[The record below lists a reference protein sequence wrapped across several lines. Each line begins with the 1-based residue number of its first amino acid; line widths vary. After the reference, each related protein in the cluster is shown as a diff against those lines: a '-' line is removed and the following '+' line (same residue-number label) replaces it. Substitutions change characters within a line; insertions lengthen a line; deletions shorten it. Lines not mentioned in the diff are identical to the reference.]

1 MLLGIVQELIKK
13 GSDMNNYQRITAKR
27 PEGIEKKRAFLI
39 GSGIASLAAAEYLM
53 RDGYMKGEQITIF
66 EQDSL
71 SGGAMDGAGNPE
83 EGFVARGG
91 REMEEHYECLWDLYG
106 QVPSIEEDGR
116 TVLDEFKELN
126 DLDPNFSKVRAIFN
140 RGEKLRS
147 TTLGLEEEHAKEL
160 TKLLLTKEE
169 DLGRTTVEEYFDAS
183 YFETDMWLYWR
194 SMFAFEPW
202 HSVVEMKRYM
212 HRFIHLM
219 PGMSTMRGLVFTKY
233 NQYDSLILPLKKL
246 LESKGV
252 KFEFKTTVTDLDI
265 DFSNDKKCVTAI
277 HLTQENKEKVI
288 ETTADDLVFFTNG
301 SMTENSSLGD
311 MESAPV
317 LNTGEG
323 ACWSLWK
330 KLAQK
335 DEAFGKP
342 EVFCGD
348 ISKSKWESYTIT
360 AKGSKMRKLL
370 ESYAEREFLP
380 HRTATGGIITVKD
393 SNWLLSVTVN
403 RQPQF
408 KNQPA
413 DCTVAWAYA
422 LYPDNNGDFIDKKMS
437 ECSGRELLQELLYHL
452 GIDEDAMQ
460 AYIDECIV
468 IPAMMPYITSQF
480 MPRLKS
486 DRPEV
491 IPEGSVNLAFLGQF
505 CEIEGDC
512 VFTVEYSVRS
522 AIMAVYTL
530 LGLEKSV
537 PEIYPSQ
544 YDIRA
549 LAAATKAMKSDHEG
563 IVTRLVESIIR
574 KKLANTTFEGLV

>member
-1 MLLGIVQELIKK
+1 
-13 GSDMNNYQRITAKR
+13 MNNYQRITPRK
-27 PEGIEKKRAFLI
+27 PEGIENKRAFLI
-39 GSGIASLAAAEYLM
+39 GSGIASLSAAEYLM
-53 RDGYMKGEQITIF
+53 RDGYMRGEQITVF
-66 EQDSL
+66 EEGSL
-71 SGGAMDGAGNPE
+71 AGGAMDGAGNPE
-83 EGFVARGG
+83 EGFIARGG
-91 REMEEHYECLWDLYG
+91 REMEAHYECLWDLYRE
-106 QVPSIEEDGR
+106 VPSIEEEGR
-116 TVLDEFKELN
+116 SVLDEFKELN
-126 DLDPNFSKVRAIFN
+126 DLDPNFSKVRVIFN

-147 TTLGLEEEHAKEL
+147 TTLGLEEKHAKEL

-169 DLGRTTVEEYFDAS
+169 DLGRTTVEEYFDTS

-202 HSVVEMKRYM
+202 HSLVEMKRYM

-252 KFEFKTTVTDLDI
+252 KFEFNTVVTDMDLDV
-265 DFSNDKKCVTAI
+265 SGEKKTVTAI
-277 HLTQENKEKVI
+277 HLTQNGEEKTI

-342 EVFCGD
+342 EVFCSD
-348 ISKSKWESYTIT
+348 IDKTKWESYTIT
-360 AKGSKMRKLL
+360 AKGPKMRKLL
-370 ESYAEREFLP
+370 EGFAEREFLP
-380 HRTATGGIITVKD
+380 HRTATGGIITVRD

-413 DCTVAWAYA
+413 DYTVAWAYA
-422 LYPDNNGDFIDKKMS
+422 LYPDNKGDFIDKKMS

-452 GIDEDAMQ
+452 GIDEDGMQ
-460 AYIDECIV
+460 AYVDECIV

-480 MPRLKS
+480 MPRVKG

-491 IPEGSVNLAFLGQF
+491 VPEGSVNLAFLGQF

-530 LGLEKSV
+530 LGIEKSV

-549 LAAATKAMKSDHEG
+549 LAAAVKAMKSDHEG